1 MSMVLLLICRR
12 GPAKT
17 SRCKTSKLNT
27 GVTQCSP
34 LAGGPGIK
42 VISCPMRDILPVRIS
57 RPMQD
62 ILPVGI
68 HRPMQ
73 DVLSAAMSATFHPRT
88 GIRGTNIQG
97 PMDKA
102 ILLTGPQTC
111 PLRTIVAMPEA
122 LARFKQLR
130 VVRTHGTMSIIKL
143 LHQVLGWI
151 EIEALYCNF
160 NGVWVRV
167 TFAIQ

>member
-1 MSMVLLLICRR
+1 
-12 GPAKT
+12 
-17 SRCKTSKLNT
+17 
-27 GVTQCSP
+27 
-34 LAGGPGIK
+34 
-42 VISCPMRDILPVRIS
+42 
-57 RPMQD
+57 
-62 ILPVGI
+62 
-68 HRPMQ
+68 
-73 DVLSAAMSATFHPRT
+73 
-88 GIRGTNIQG
+88 
-97 PMDKA
+97 MDKA

-130 VVRTHGTMSIIKL
+130 VVRLCGGTHGTMSIIKL